1 MSVRRGW
8 ALGVFLAAAGCQDDA
23 RPECQAG
30 EVIYTGRPPARLF
43 DFITECRDDC
53 FAGSSVEQCDTDCG
67 RLEVGEPLG
76 ALLGGDRELW
86 VVDALTL
93 GQQRAL
99 VFTFAYV
106 DEAGGTAPPGW
117 SFLQNGPAS
126 YLAEH
131 VSGTARF
138 VMDTRVVTYVE
149 DDGRAGVPRFP
160 GDGVTYVPDALV
172 GEAVPVTPGRLE
184 ILAATAERL
193 AGRFYL
199 SYETLT
205 GQPQG
210 QVNGCFDLSIVSSSG
225 SGAELVRVLGR

>member
-1 MSVRRGW
+1 MRRGW
-8 ALGVFLAAAGCQDDA
+8 ALGVLLAAAGCQDDP

-30 EVIYTGRPPARLF
+30 EIIYTGRPPARLF
-43 DFITECRDDC
+43 DFITTCRDDC

-67 RLEVGEPLG
+67 RLEVGGPTG
-76 ALLGGDRELW
+76 TLLGGDRELW
-86 VVDALTL
+86 LVDATSL
-93 GQQRAL
+93 GGQRAL

-117 SFLQNGPAS
+117 SFLANGPAS

-138 VMDTRVVTYVE
+138 IMDTRVLTFVE
-149 DDGRAGVPRFP
+149 DDGRPGGARFLSSGAVYVADEVV
-160 GDGVTYVPDALV
+160 GDPVV
-172 GEAVPVTPGRLE
+172 VTPGRLE
-184 ILAATAERL
+184 ILAAEASRL

-210 QVNGCFDLSIVSSSG
+210 QVNGCFDLSIVSSTG
-225 SGAELVRVLGR
+225 SGTDTVRVLGR